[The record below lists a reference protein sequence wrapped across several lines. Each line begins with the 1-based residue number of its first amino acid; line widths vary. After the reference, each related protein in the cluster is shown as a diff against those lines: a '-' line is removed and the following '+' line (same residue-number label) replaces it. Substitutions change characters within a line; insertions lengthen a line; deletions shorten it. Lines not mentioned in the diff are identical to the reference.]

1 MMVFLLFKIPVR
13 LNLKICSTLYR
24 QPPPKPLDSSYQH
37 HSELIIVSSDI
48 LFFPRNGS
56 RIGSKANSRI
66 GSRATSPNRKS
77 GTKIQKPKPAQP
89 IRSSSRNS
97 SRSGT
102 PTINRTNAAKPNEQ
116 PNRLEPVSTGTDLS
130 EEMSSLRLTGSK
142 SQTSNLSSSSNGPIK
157 KQNDGSNESTGQNGD
172 ARPPPSPE
180 ELETL
185 SDVGGNPVSIFV
197 DETKPQSERLIA
209 IESLEPELLDETE
222 IGRLLLGLQKCIQS
236 EIDPALQQTA
246 FETIGRVDNQIKN
259 LDF

>member
-1 MMVFLLFKIPVR
+1 MGKKFCGEPYPGIFT
-13 LNLKICSTLYR
+13 N
-24 QPPPKPLDSSYQH
+24 
-37 HSELIIVSSDI
+37 
-48 LFFPRNGS
+48 FFPRNGS

-66 GSRATSPNRKS
+66 GSRATSPNRVKS
-77 GTKIQKPKPAQP
+77 GTKIQKPKPQP

-102 PTINRTNAAKPNEQ
+102 PTINRTNVKPNEQ
-116 PNRLEPVSTGTDLS
+116 PATNRLEPVSTGTDLS
-130 EEMSSLRLTGSK
+130 EELSSLRLTGSK
-142 SQTSNLSSSSNGPIK
+142 SQTSNLSNSSNGPIR
-157 KQNDGSNESTGQNGD
+157 KQDDGSTGTSQNGGTGD

-246 FETIGRVDNQIKN
+246 FETIGPVI
-259 LDF
+259 

>member
-1 MMVFLLFKIPVR
+1 M
-13 LNLKICSTLYR
+13 
-24 QPPPKPLDSSYQH
+24 
-37 HSELIIVSSDI
+37 
-48 LFFPRNGS
+48 
-56 RIGSKANSRI
+56 

-77 GTKIQKPKPAQP
+77 KIQKPKSAQP

-116 PNRLEPVSTGTDLS
+116 MSNRLEPVSTGTDLS

-157 KQNDGSNESTGQNGD
+157 KQNDGSNETTGQNGD

-246 FETIGRVDNQIKN
+246 FETIGRDDNQMIDRKSRLPN
-259 LDF
+259 WIL

>member
-1 MMVFLLFKIPVR
+1 MNYCIIAKIP
-13 LNLKICSTLYR
+13 KFCS
-24 QPPPKPLDSSYQH
+24 DH
-37 HSELIIVSSDI
+37 IDN
-48 LFFPRNGS
+48 FFSRNGS

-66 GSRATSPNRKS
+66 GSRATSPNRVKS
-77 GTKIQKPKPAQP
+77 GTKIQKPKPQP

-246 FETIGRVDNQIKN
+246 FETIGRDDNQMIDRKSRLPN
-259 LDF
+259 WIL

>member
-1 MMVFLLFKIPVR
+1 
-13 LNLKICSTLYR
+13 
-24 QPPPKPLDSSYQH
+24 
-37 HSELIIVSSDI
+37 
-48 LFFPRNGS
+48 
-56 RIGSKANSRI
+56 
-66 GSRATSPNRKS
+66 
-77 GTKIQKPKPAQP
+77 
-89 IRSSSRNS
+89 
-97 SRSGT
+97 
-102 PTINRTNAAKPNEQ
+102 
-116 PNRLEPVSTGTDLS
+116 
-130 EEMSSLRLTGSK
+130 MSSLRLTGSK

-246 FETIGRVDNQIKN
+246 FETIGRVDNQIKKSRLLN
-259 LDF
+259 SILCGLRDYHPEKANILKLSPNNFKISQHRC